1 MAVWQTPTMGQD
13 DGTNPVEVHGTV
25 APGFEAVREAFLEN
39 FTTEGEVGAAVQ
51 VIHRGNTIVDLWGGW
66 RNEARTEPWRRDT
79 IVDMYS
85 AGKAVLG
92 VLVLRLVDSGVIGL
106 DDPIA
111 SVWPEF
117 AAGGKE
123 SATVRHILTHRAG
136 VPAIRAEMTDEDLF
150 DWDTM
155 TGAIA
160 ATEAWW
166 EPGTRL
172 AYHTNTYGH
181 ICGEIVHRAGGSM
194 PHDALAELVGPLD
207 ADLFFGV
214 PEPLQTRCADVIWA
228 PSSPIP
234 APLDFKALRGLDD
247 DTLMNAL
254 AHLNP
259 PGYSSIG
266 VVNTKRW
273 RSSQIGSTSGHGNA
287 AGLARFYAALLEPG
301 RLLSAELLDEATSVQ
316 VSAHCPILDDEFT
329 YGLGFQPTV
338 PQRQLGPNP
347 HSFGHFGTGG
357 ALGFADPD
365 AGIAF
370 GYVMNH
376 VIPRWQSSRNRRLIN
391 ALYESL
397 SR

>member
-1 MAVWQTPTMGQD
+1 MGQD
-13 DGTNPVEVHGTV
+13 IRTDGPPVGGTV
-25 APGFEAVREAFLEN
+25 ASPVRGTVSPGFEDVREAFIEN
-39 FTTEGEVGAAVQ
+39 FRSDGEVGAAVQ
-51 VIHRGNTIVDLWGGW
+51 VIHNGRVIVDLWGGW
-66 RNEARTEPWRRDT
+66 RDEDRTLPWEQDT

-92 VLVLRLVDSGVIGL
+92 VLVLRLVDRGVIDL

-117 AAGGKE
+117 AAGNKE
-123 SATVRHILTHRAG
+123 SATIRHILTHRAG
-136 VPAIRAEMTDEDLF
+136 VPAIRAAMTNEDLF

-155 TGAIA
+155 TTAIA
-160 ATEAWW
+160 ATQAWW

-181 ICGEIVHRAGGSM
+181 ICGEIIHRASGAM
-194 PHDALAELVGPLD
+194 PHDALAELAGPLG

-214 PEPLQTRCADVIWA
+214 PESEQHRCADVIWA
-228 PSSPIP
+228 PATPISAP
-234 APLDFKALRGLDD
+234 ADFSHFDGLDE

-266 VVNTKRW
+266 VVNTPRW
-273 RSSQIGSTSGHGNA
+273 RSSQIGSTSGHGNG

-301 RLLSAELLDEATSVQ
+301 RLLSNELLGVASSVQ
-316 VSAHCPILDDEFT
+316 VSEHCPILDDEFT
-329 YGLGFQPTV
+329 YGLGFQPTA
-338 PQRQLGPNP
+338 PHRQLGPNP
-347 HSFGHFGTGG
+347 RSFGHFGTGG

-391 ALYESL
+391 ALYRSL
-397 SR
+397 G